1 MSWDLD
7 KKRTEKYKWDKS
19 DVLKKVVR
27 AKLTSTWEGGGI
39 GGKKTYKKLFLD
51 KGANSYQYPHGEQ
64 G

>member
-39 GGKKTYKKLFLD
+39 GGKKTYKQINSWP
-51 KGANSYQYPHGEQ
+51 GAYSYHYPRGE
-64 G
+64 